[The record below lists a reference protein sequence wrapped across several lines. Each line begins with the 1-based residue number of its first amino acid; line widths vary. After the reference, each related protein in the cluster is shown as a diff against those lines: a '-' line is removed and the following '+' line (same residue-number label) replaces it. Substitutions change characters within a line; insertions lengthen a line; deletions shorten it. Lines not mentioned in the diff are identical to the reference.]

1 VRTSLSQFRPLR
13 RAILIGVRVRA
24 RTIYNF
30 TMPTQFDL
38 FVQVA
43 GFIRALTNLHDN
55 VVQNTQDWMTE
66 LQRTL
71 DNSSR
76 EFAAAMAQFEKEQ
89 DEVSKVIALGGHGTS
104 FHILAGPCGPSV
116 AQCGR
121 RRRDETMLSQ
131 TISIETIALC
141 FPKWWTRDRGFPICR
156 FGNPSLKRAVGIPA
170 RSRYVEYPRAA
181 SSCGRFICGHHGS
194 ASTRPKCQRLT
205 SNDPIE
211 TAPANNPWTSLDT
224 PLLVAPGLSR

>member
-1 VRTSLSQFRPLR
+1 
-13 RAILIGVRVRA
+13 
-24 RTIYNF
+24 
-30 TMPTQFDL
+30 MPTQFDP

-89 DEVSKVIALGGHGTS
+89 DEVFKVIALGGHGTS
-104 FHILAGPCGPSV
+104 FHILAGPCRPSV

-121 RRRDETMLSQ
+121 RRRDEQCCRKLFQSKRLRSAFRNGGHVIEDSLS
-131 TISIETIALC
+131 
-141 FPKWWTRDRGFPICR
+141 
-156 FGNPSLKRAVGIPA
+156 V
-170 RSRYVEYPRAA
+170 A
-181 SSCGRFICGHHGS
+181 SEIHH
-194 ASTRPKCQRLT
+194 
-205 SNDPIE
+205 
-211 TAPANNPWTSLDT
+211 
-224 PLLVAPGLSR
+224 